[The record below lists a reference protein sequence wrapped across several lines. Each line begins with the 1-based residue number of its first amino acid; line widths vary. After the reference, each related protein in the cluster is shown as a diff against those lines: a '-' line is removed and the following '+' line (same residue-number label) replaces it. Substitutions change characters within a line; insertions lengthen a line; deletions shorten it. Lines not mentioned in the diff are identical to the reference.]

1 MGDILLMQIIP
12 LKAKERTITGKA
24 VSGLRR
30 AGQVPGVVY
39 GRGVQKNVVVDR
51 VALSKAYAR
60 AGESSL
66 VDLALEDGGQPTK
79 VLIQDVAVDPVRGA
93 PIHVDFYAVSMTEKL
108 RTQIPLAPVGES
120 PAVKEQGGVLVKS
133 LGSIEVECLPADLV
147 HEISVPLAAL
157 KSFGDVIRVKDL
169 ALPSG
174 IVFLVDANT
183 VVATVSAPRS
193 EEELK
198 ALEGAVETDVSK
210 VEVMKKEKKDDEEAA
225 PGEAPAGAEKG
236 APAKGAAQKGASKK
250 E

>member
-1 MGDILLMQIIP
+1 MQIIP

-39 GRGVQKNVVVDR
+39 GRGVQKNVAVDR
-51 VALSKAYAR
+51 VAFSKAYAR

-66 VDLALEDGGQPTK
+66 VDLTLEDGGQPTK
-79 VLIQDVAVDPVRGA
+79 VLIQEVAVDPVRGN

-108 RTQIPLAPVGES
+108 RTQIPLTPSGES
-120 PAVKEQGGVLVKS
+120 PAVKERGGVLVKS

-147 HEISVPLAAL
+147 HEITVPLVGL
-157 KSFGDVIRVKDL
+157 KSFGDVIRVRDL
-169 ALPSG
+169 APPTG
-174 IVFLVDANT
+174 ITFLVDANT

-198 ALEGAVETDVSK
+198 ALEGAVEADVSK
-210 VEVMKKEKKDDEEAA
+210 VEVMKKEKKDEEGAAEGEAA
-225 PGEAPAGAEKG
+225 AS
-236 APAKGAAQKGASKK
+236 PAKGAVSKADVKK